1 MSRWIILE
9 DEPDLY
15 DYLLQFS
22 SMFDV
27 DGLGFSNA
35 EQALAWIDEVD
46 HGLYTGELPVLALLD
61 YRMPDQDLTGGM
73 VAERLRQS
81 PALSNIAIVLMSAYT
96 KSDPRIRDY
105 GEAGIV
111 DLLLDKPLPKINV
124 LRETLLAQVR
134 KRGFIA

>member
-22 SMFDV
+22 SVFNV
-27 DGLGFSNA
+27 DGLGFTNA
-35 EQALAWIDEVD
+35 EQALVWIEEVD

-61 YRMPDQDLTGGM
+61 FRMPDQELTGGI

-81 PALSNIAIVLMSAYT
+81 PVLSNIAIVMMSAFT
-96 KSDPRIRDY
+96 KSDPRIRAY
-105 GEAGIV
+105 AAAGVV

-124 LRETLLAQVR
+124 LRETLLMQVR